1 MAKKGIVS
9 KGIKFY
15 YATYSTG
22 ATPTLGSYNEVLNL
36 QAIPSLGGQK
46 DKVEVTT
53 LADEAH
59 QYINGLIEY
68 GDLDFRFLYDNSAS
82 TSNYRVIKGLGEDTV
97 VGVKVELPDTT
108 TFTFDAMLSASI
120 DEAEPNQA
128 LTFTVRAALQSAIT
142 VTNPSA

>member
-1 MAKKGIVS
+1 MAHKGILS

-15 YATYSTG
+15 TATYSGT
-22 ATPTLGSYNEVLNL
+22 TLGTYSEVTNL

-53 LADEAH
+53 LADTAH

-68 GDLDFRFLYDNSAS
+68 GDLDFKFLYDNSGNTA
-82 TSNYRVIKGLGEDTV
+82 NYRVIKTLGEDTV

-142 VTNPSA
+142 VTNPSL

>member
-1 MAKKGIVS
+1 MAHKGILS

-15 YATYSTG
+15 TATYSGT
-22 ATPTLGSYNEVLNL
+22 TLGSYSEVPNL
-36 QAIPSLGGQK
+36 QAIPSLGGSK

-53 LADEAH
+53 LADTAH

-68 GDLDFRFLYDNSAS
+68 GDLDFKFLYDNSGVSA
-82 TSNYRVIKGLGEDTV
+82 NYRVIKALGEDTV
-97 VGVKVELPDTT
+97 VSVKVELPDTT
-108 TFTFDAMLSASI
+108 TFVFDAMLSASI

>member
-1 MAKKGIVS
+1 MAHKGILS

-15 YATYSTG
+15 TATYSGT
-22 ATPTLGSYNEVLNL
+22 TLGSYSEVPNL
-36 QAIPSLGGQK
+36 QAIPSLGGSK

-53 LADEAH
+53 LADTAH

-68 GDLDFRFLYDNSAS
+68 GDLDFKFLYDNSGVSA
-82 TSNYRVIKGLGEDTV
+82 NYRVIKALGEDTV

>member
-1 MAKKGIVS
+1 MSVHKGLLS

-15 YATYSTG
+15 TATYSGT
-22 ATPTLGSYNEVLNL
+22 TLGSYSEVPNL
-36 QAIPSLGGQK
+36 QAIPSLGGSK

-53 LADEAH
+53 LADTAH

-68 GDLDFRFLYDNSAS
+68 GDLDFKFLYDNSGVTA
-82 TSNYRVIKGLGEDTV
+82 NYRVIKTLGDDV
-97 VGVKVELPDTT
+97 VSVKVELPDTT
-108 TFTFDAMLSASI
+108 TFVFDAMLSASI

-142 VTNPSA
+142 VTNPSAL

>member
-1 MAKKGIVS
+1 MASKGLLS

-15 YATYSTG
+15 IATYSGT
-22 ATPTLGSYNEVLNL
+22 TLQSYSEVTNL
-36 QAIPSLGGQK
+36 QAIPSLGGSK

-53 LADEAH
+53 LADTAH

-68 GDLDFRFLYDNSAS
+68 GDLDFKFLYDNSGNTA
-82 TSNYRVIKGLGEDTV
+82 NYRVIKTLGDDV
-97 VGVKVELPDTT
+97 VSVKVELPDTT
-108 TFTFDAMLSASI
+108 TFVFDAMLSASI

-142 VTNPSA
+142 VTNPLSL